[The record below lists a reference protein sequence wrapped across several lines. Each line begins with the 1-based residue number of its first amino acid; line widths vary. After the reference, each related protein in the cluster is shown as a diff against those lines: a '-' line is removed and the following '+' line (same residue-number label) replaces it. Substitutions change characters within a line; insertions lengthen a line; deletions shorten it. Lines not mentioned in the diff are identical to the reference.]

1 MVTLTD
7 EQRVE
12 YEKRNRRII
21 AAARSGADYTD
32 LASRFG
38 VNRHRISQIATA
50 EGIFRRRPRRADLW
64 RYVE

>member
-1 MVTLTD
+1 MVTPTD

-38 VNRHRISQIATA
+38 VNRQLI
-50 EGIFRRRPRRADLW
+50 G
-64 RYVE
+64 

>member
-21 AAARSGADYTD
+21 AAARPGADYTD

-38 VNRHRISQIATA
+38 VNRQFI
-50 EGIFRRRPRRADLW
+50 G
-64 RYVE
+64 